1 PLAVETQLHQQQL
14 SVVAG
19 LVYPLGSS
27 HDFALIDGALLRRPL
42 CSWKRGFLVVGTSLL
57 LAGRLDKLAPLADM
71 AAQTAR
77 ISSSSQSLMLSPAAA
92 CEAMFA
98 DDNRPAMQLPGEEPA
113 GWWAGGFIALPIP
126 ALRPSCCVDRAT
138 TRLTAPP
145 LLTLRGPSPFLRRK
159 RYKKPAGL
167 ETELPLLLFCSSGA
181 SRACSRRQ
189 QRRGGRAAELQLSQ
203 LLDQLSHGQHGPAQV
218 QQQVVQPGHHGL
230 SVVAAADVVG
240 FCPGVVVQEVHSQH
254 QAATADNTNS
264 NTNHNTN
271 LKIYKNSHKKGGLPH
286 LVPAVRE
293 LLNGFLLRQHHVV
306 PRGLQAGKNSVQGL
320 EGPRRLGLAADLA
333 GLLDAELGG
342 LEGAAAADELRI
354 WQICGRLRG
363 RCNCQGPTLVAGVR
377 EFLHSSLTA
386 APTRLPGR
394 GKGEASRTV
403 RDPQQRPLV
412 GTAFGYAAAVE
423 LLEGALDADVLRREG
438 EATEFAGV
446 LHIRLDYYRQKDQN
460 HCDQGLLVIKDLC
473 DPYFIVTAGPIGR
486 RALTSFESKPVDNAH
501 RVLQFGNKIGQLSNP
516 LRFWF
521 KDSDELGDLL
531 DIKVTVKDHDPLTPD
546 ELIEQ
551 FRWTLPLANL
561 TTGVLDSRFIL
572 QRNAAELRA
581 LLTGALARGD
591 QLSLHAWV
599 SCRPGRAGPACRV
612 ACTPVGR
619 PRRAASAA
627 TWQPASASACP
638 ASSTPTPAARAAT
651 PAPTPRRLASTAAY
665 ARPATPVTDRSAA
678 ARRPRRAPL
687 PDRPA
692 ALRRRRR
699 PHLHA
704 RRVRRSAGGGLGR
717 RPVRVRYRVSGRPL
731 RPRHRRVPPGVALPA
746 RFNVRQHPRGFECRC
761 QPGFSGR
768 LCQLPP
774 MLLPPP
780 QPKPSAGSATMLTA
794 VLLSVIA
801 VLALALLFVLLLLL
815 RRRRRADDSPRFAAV
830 FTRRPAGKVR
840 DGGSESQSCYDS
852 IEDLPLQQAG
862 ENPYEP
868 DYGDNFPNAAYAV
881 ETAPPLPQA
890 RQSPP
895 PPPPPRLSATQPT
908 SCCGDSPAEDSQSN
922 CYV

>member
-1 PLAVETQLHQQQL
+1 MSGCIRQINTVLFIAFV
-14 SVVAG
+14 
-19 LVYPLGSS
+19 LVNL
-27 HDFALIDGALLRRPL
+27 FAL
-42 CSWKRGFLVVGTSLL
+42 
-57 LAGRLDKLAPLADM
+57 
-71 AAQTAR
+71 
-77 ISSSSQSLMLSPAAA
+77 
-92 CEAMFA
+92 
-98 DDNRPAMQLPGEEPA
+98 
-113 GWWAGGFIALPIP
+113 
-126 ALRPSCCVDRAT
+126 
-138 TRLTAPP
+138 
-145 LLTLRGPSPFLRRK
+145 
-159 RYKKPAGL
+159 
-167 ETELPLLLFCSSGA
+167 
-181 SRACSRRQ
+181 
-189 QRRGGRAAELQLSQ
+189 
-203 LLDQLSHGQHGPAQV
+203 
-218 QQQVVQPGHHGL
+218 
-230 SVVAAADVVG
+230 
-240 FCPGVVVQEVHSQH
+240 
-254 QAATADNTNS
+254 
-264 NTNHNTN
+264 
-271 LKIYKNSHKKGGLPH
+271 
-286 LVPAVRE
+286 
-293 LLNGFLLRQHHVV
+293 
-306 PRGLQAGKNSVQGL
+306 
-320 EGPRRLGLAADLA
+320 DLA
-333 GLLDAELGG
+333 Y
-342 LEGAAAADELRI
+342 
-354 WQICGRLRG
+354 
-363 RCNCQGPTLVAGVR
+363 
-377 EFLHSSLTA
+377 
-386 APTRLPGR
+386 
-394 GKGEASRTV
+394 
-403 RDPQQRPLV
+403 RPK
-412 GTAFGYAAAVE
+412 
-423 LLEGALDADVLRREG
+423 
-438 EATEFAGV
+438 ATEFAGV
-446 LHIRLDYYRQKDQN
+446 LHIHLDYYRQKDPN
-460 HCDQGLLVIKDLC
+460 HCDQGLLAIKDLC

-561 TTGVLDSRFIL
+561 TTGVLDSRFIVSF
-572 QRNAAELRA
+572 NATQPSSA

-612 ACTPVGR
+612 ACTPGR
-619 PRRAASAA
+619 PAEEGGFGCDLATGQRVCLPGFLDPDAGCSRRDPCADASAA
-627 TWQPASASACP
+627 CQHGGICAASDAG
-638 ASSTPTPAARAAT
+638 
-651 PAPTPRRLASTAAY
+651 
-665 ARPATPVTDRSAA
+665 
-678 ARRPRRAPL
+678 
-687 PDRPA
+687 DRPVCRCPEGLA
-692 ALRRRRR
+692 GPRCQTVLQ
-699 PHLHA
+699 PCGG
-704 RRVRRSAGGGLGR
+704 AGGRTCMHGVCVAAPAGASGAGQCVCDTGYQGDLCDR
-717 RPVRVRYRVSGRPL
+717 DIDECRLVSPC
-731 RPRHRRVPPGVALPA
+731 
-746 RFNVRQHPRGFECRC
+746 QHGSTCVNTRGGFECRC

-780 QPKPSAGSATMLTA
+780 QPKPVAASAPDTASAGSATMLTA

-840 DGGSESQSCYDS
+840 GGGSESQSCYDS

>member
-1 PLAVETQLHQQQL
+1 MSGCIRQINTVLFIAFV
-14 SVVAG
+14 
-19 LVYPLGSS
+19 LVNL
-27 HDFALIDGALLRRPL
+27 FAL
-42 CSWKRGFLVVGTSLL
+42 
-57 LAGRLDKLAPLADM
+57 
-71 AAQTAR
+71 
-77 ISSSSQSLMLSPAAA
+77 
-92 CEAMFA
+92 
-98 DDNRPAMQLPGEEPA
+98 
-113 GWWAGGFIALPIP
+113 
-126 ALRPSCCVDRAT
+126 
-138 TRLTAPP
+138 
-145 LLTLRGPSPFLRRK
+145 
-159 RYKKPAGL
+159 
-167 ETELPLLLFCSSGA
+167 
-181 SRACSRRQ
+181 
-189 QRRGGRAAELQLSQ
+189 
-203 LLDQLSHGQHGPAQV
+203 
-218 QQQVVQPGHHGL
+218 
-230 SVVAAADVVG
+230 
-240 FCPGVVVQEVHSQH
+240 
-254 QAATADNTNS
+254 
-264 NTNHNTN
+264 
-271 LKIYKNSHKKGGLPH
+271 
-286 LVPAVRE
+286 
-293 LLNGFLLRQHHVV
+293 
-306 PRGLQAGKNSVQGL
+306 
-320 EGPRRLGLAADLA
+320 DLA
-333 GLLDAELGG
+333 Y
-342 LEGAAAADELRI
+342 
-354 WQICGRLRG
+354 
-363 RCNCQGPTLVAGVR
+363 
-377 EFLHSSLTA
+377 
-386 APTRLPGR
+386 
-394 GKGEASRTV
+394 
-403 RDPQQRPLV
+403 RPK
-412 GTAFGYAAAVE
+412 
-423 LLEGALDADVLRREG
+423 
-438 EATEFAGV
+438 ATEFAGV
-446 LHIRLDYYRQKDQN
+446 LHIRLDYYRQKDPN

-561 TTGVLDSRFIL
+561 TTGVLDSRFIVSF
-572 QRNAAELRA
+572 NATQPSSA

-612 ACTPVGR
+612 ACTPGR
-619 PRRAASAA
+619 PAEEGGFGCDLATGQRVCLPGFLDPDAGCSRRDPCADASAA
-627 TWQPASASACP
+627 CQHGGICAASDAG
-638 ASSTPTPAARAAT
+638 
-651 PAPTPRRLASTAAY
+651 
-665 ARPATPVTDRSAA
+665 
-678 ARRPRRAPL
+678 
-687 PDRPA
+687 DRPVCRCPEGLA
-692 ALRRRRR
+692 GPRCQTVLQ
-699 PHLHA
+699 PCGG
-704 RRVRRSAGGGLGR
+704 AGGRTCMHGVCVAAPAGASGAGQCVCDTGYQGDLCDR
-717 RPVRVRYRVSGRPL
+717 DIDECRLVSPC
-731 RPRHRRVPPGVALPA
+731 
-746 RFNVRQHPRGFECRC
+746 QHGSTCVNTRGGFECRC

-780 QPKPSAGSATMLTA
+780 QPKPVAASALDTASAGSATMLTA